1 MTTHNET
8 QDTITNVAETILAE
22 TQTLLVTFEEKKNAF
37 RKEAEQTFKK
47 LTDLV
52 FSEFPKINTITWTQ
66 YSPFFN
72 DGTECIFN
80 VNDIGFSN
88 ADSEYAMQNISYDE
102 NNGEDESIVVATVSA
117 YLLTRKDRYD
127 YKTGQRV
134 EVTEENRFQQEEL
147 VTLGIDNASKL
158 KILIAVNDFM
168 HSDVGEQILQDT
180 FGNHAKVVASR
191 DGYNVEEHD
200 HN

>member
-8 QDTITNVAETILAE
+8 QDIINNTAETILAE
-22 TQTLLVTFEEKKNAF
+22 TQALLVTFEEKKNAF
-37 RKEAEQTFKK
+37 KKEAEQTFKK

-72 DGTECIFN
+72 DGEECVFN
-80 VNDIGFSN
+80 VNDISFSN
-88 ADSEYAMQNISYDE
+88 ADSEYAMEHVSYED
-102 NNGEDESIVVATVSA
+102 NTGEDESVVVTSVSE
-117 YLLTRKDRYD
+117 YMLTRKDRYD
-127 YKTGQRV
+127 YKTRQI
-134 EVTEENRFQQEEL
+134 VTVTDENRFQQEEL
-147 VTLGIDNASKL
+147 VALGIDNESKL
-158 KILIAVNDFM
+158 RILIAVNDFM

-191 DGYNVEEHD
+191 EGYDVEEYD
-200 HN
+200 HH